1 MANCVDWEW
10 CVSEV
15 EWLKSGEFGDVIEN
29 EFGSHL
35 WDFRSGSV
43 EDALSRNVVMER
55 VSYDHDDLESI
66 RLNISLVRFATIDRE
81 VTVECHE
88 TMVGAD
94 MKLPE
99 ETDGG
104 YRIPKRLHEELARKV
119 AEMGR
124 DIYL

>member
-15 EWLKSGEFGDVIEN
+15 EWLKSNEWGDVLEN
-29 EFGSHL
+29 EFGVHL
-35 WDFRSGSV
+35 WDFRPGSV
-43 EDALSRNVVMER
+43 EDALNHNVVLER
-55 VSYDHDDLESI
+55 VEGDHEDLEGI

-81 VTVECHE
+81 VTVECHG
-88 TMVGAD
+88 TMVGDD

-119 AEMGR
+119 AEMKLEA
-124 DIYL
+124 I